1 MAATHPAH
9 VAHSRHGSASSP
21 VVPGAYDDHCGKAIV
36 APIMD
41 GGRQTTSRRPRQAA
55 LDHQRQA
62 AADSR
67 QGHQQDWVAGVP
79 ESAIGAGFRVDG
91 MLLIPSPVQC
101 GRQVTSRVGMARTSR
116 ARRPKSAADL
126 QSELSAEA
134 SRCRGPGR
142 STARRIGP
150 VLSFGRAR
158 GGVLG
163 VDQPLDHHPAHKRL
177 VQRPHRL
184 RASRAHPTGD
194 QGALVSGVSGTA
206 PRLA

>member
-1 MAATHPAH
+1 
-9 VAHSRHGSASSP
+9 
-21 VVPGAYDDHCGKAIV
+21 
-36 APIMD
+36 MD

-101 GRQVTSRVGMARTSR
+101 GPQVASRVGMARTSL

-150 VLSFGRAR
+150 VPSFGRAVGACSGSISHWTITPLTSAWCR
-158 GGVLG
+158 DPTAFAPHARTQPETKAPSSPGFRVL
-163 VDQPLDHHPAHKRL
+163 
-177 VQRPHRL
+177 
-184 RASRAHPTGD
+184 
-194 QGALVSGVSGTA
+194 
-206 PRLA
+206 RLA